1 MNVKRAKQT
10 AIRNRK
16 KQKTEEKENF
26 KTILEDLREVCP
38 STHKKNGMLRQ
49 RNNENKKKK
58 KQQLGVKKYDS

>member
-16 KQKTEEKENF
+16 KQKTEGKENF
-26 KTILEDLREVCP
+26 KTILEDIREVCP

-58 KQQLGVKKYDS
+58 TTTWS